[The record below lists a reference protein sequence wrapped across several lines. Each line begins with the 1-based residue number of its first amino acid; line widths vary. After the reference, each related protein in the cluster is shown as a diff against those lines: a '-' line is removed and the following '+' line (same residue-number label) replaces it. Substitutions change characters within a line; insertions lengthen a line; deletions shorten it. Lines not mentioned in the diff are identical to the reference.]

1 MKDQHR
7 KQRLR
12 LVADPV
18 NSLTEVRD
26 YLTDNKVQPEPL
38 HRVRWVAAAVAV
50 VVEAEVEAEVEVV
63 VPGHKVPVPINGPD
77 IKITD
82 HQGHGWVDTIPD
94 GWDTVDRR
102 RLLLLHR
109 ERKDRRVLLVPHHSH
124 LKWGV
129 TRGCRDRPNGVSGKV
144 KDHLL
149 HPEWLHL
156 LFLVLIRW
164 VQSHHHR
171 EVLHRCQVSH
181 HLATIHGVSSS
192 NSNRRT
198 ITEFRRHLL
207 DSSNRHP
214 HCRVVICPC

>member
-1 MKDQHR
+1 M
-7 KQRLR
+7 
-12 LVADPV
+12 
-18 NSLTEVRD
+18 
-26 YLTDNKVQPEPL
+26 
-38 HRVRWVAAAVAV
+38 
-50 VVEAEVEAEVEVV
+50 
-63 VPGHKVPVPINGPD
+63 G
-77 IKITD
+77 
-82 HQGHGWVDTIPD
+82 
-94 GWDTVDRR
+94 DRR

-198 ITEFRRHLL
+198 ITAVAVVVEAEVEAEVEVVVPGHKVPVPINGPDIKITDHQGHGWVDTIPDGWDTVDRRRLL
-207 DSSNRHP
+207 LLHRE
-214 HCRVVICPC
+214 RK